1 MDSLVVAPPAT
12 GTRKRLSPHGWA
24 VGGITFVVAMLLGA
38 LSWTESYTLH
48 TASYD
53 LVIFDQAVRSYSHF
67 QLPVSLVKGM
77 NDGFGPGFNVLGDHW
92 SPALAVLAP
101 LYWIHGGPLT
111 LLLAQAVL
119 MALAV
124 PPLWVFARRELGVAA
139 AYCVVVAYGL
149 SWPIASAVSFN
160 FHEVAF
166 APVLLAVL
174 FERLSAWRQGGAPW
188 WHLVLAVLGV
198 LAVKEDMG
206 LLVAGLG
213 VALVVLRR
221 WRLGVVFFV
230 GGLGYTWFAARVL
243 IPAFGGNPNFYWA
256 YGQFGKDLPSAAA
269 DMIVH
274 PGLVLRTFVTPLVK
288 VQTMVWLLALGVFVP
303 LLSPYAL
310 VVVPL
315 LAERMLAQ
323 GHASWWV
330 PNYQYNAFLVV
341 PLLCAGVDGAARLQ
355 RLWARTDLR
364 VARRAGLVWAGAAL
378 AFAVWS
384 VHLFPLG
391 ALTDGSRWHRTAQQQ
406 AAAAAVARVPNGVLV
421 EAANLLGPQLSD
433 RARVLLWGRQPWWA
447 PWVVADTVAK
457 WPFCKPREV
466 SVRMRV
472 LKTAGYQI
480 VFHRGNYVVLH
491 RTGPDPV
498 LKASTPLLP
507 CKTG

>member
-1 MDSLVVAPPAT
+1 MDSLFVAPPAM

-24 VGGITFVVAMLLGA
+24 VGGITLVVAILFGT

-149 SWPIASAVSFN
+149 SWPVASAASFN

-188 WHLVLAVLGV
+188 WHLVWAVLGV

-243 IPAFGGNPNFYWA
+243 IPAFGGNPNF
-256 YGQFGKDLPSAAA
+256 
-269 DMIVH
+269 
-274 PGLVLRTFVTPLVK
+274 
-288 VQTMVWLLALGVFVP
+288 
-303 LLSPYAL
+303 
-310 VVVPL
+310 
-315 LAERMLAQ
+315 
-323 GHASWWV
+323 
-330 PNYQYNAFLVV
+330 
-341 PLLCAGVDGAARLQ
+341 
-355 RLWARTDLR
+355 
-364 VARRAGLVWAGAAL
+364 
-378 AFAVWS
+378 
-384 VHLFPLG
+384 
-391 ALTDGSRWHRTAQQQ
+391 
-406 AAAAAVARVPNGVLV
+406 
-421 EAANLLGPQLSD
+421 
-433 RARVLLWGRQPWWA
+433 
-447 PWVVADTVAK
+447 
-457 WPFCKPREV
+457 
-466 SVRMRV
+466 
-472 LKTAGYQI
+472 
-480 VFHRGNYVVLH
+480 
-491 RTGPDPV
+491 
-498 LKASTPLLP
+498 
-507 CKTG
+507 